1 MRSRWGLIA
10 AVLVSAAFAGSAHAD
25 DKKAVSIIVMNDTPQ
40 LLEVKDGLVRSL
52 AKHGWTDGKT
62 LTISRSGTDT
72 QGKPFHETMVF
83 DKQ

>member
-1 MRSRWGLIA
+1 
-10 AVLVSAAFAGSAHAD
+10 VVS
-25 DKKAVSIIVMNDTPQ
+25 N
-40 LLEVKDGLVRSL
+40 
-52 AKHGWTDGKT
+52 DGKT